1 MNRKPKREPLRFSTV
16 EYMAL
21 QMVIDSQ
28 LEMGG
33 ISKRYR
39 EALLRVVAKTAR
51 ARARERVKR

>member
-1 MNRKPKREPLRFSTV
+1 MNRRTKREPLRFSTI

-21 QMVIDSQ
+21 KMVIDSQ

-39 EALLRVVAKTAR
+39 EALFRVVAKTER
-51 ARARERVKR
+51 ARARERVK